1 MSMFEIILPEMNIE
15 LVAFTINSRNDVT
28 FDFRTS
34 YLFYIAVSL
43 SNSLIITLISTIFGT
58 INIANHIYSIRRD

>member
-1 MSMFEIILPEMNIE
+1 MLMFEIILPEMNIE

-28 FDFRTS
+28 FDFRTC

-43 SNSLIITLISTIFGT
+43 SNTLIITLVS
-58 INIANHIYSIRRD
+58 